1 MKMGFRRRGLVTLFG
16 LALSW
21 GATGTLGVAS
31 AQSAPAAAYPSKS
44 IRMVVPYAAGGGTDI
59 MARTIATQLSSTW
72 GVPVVV
78 ENKPGASGIPGND
91 IVAKAA
97 PDGYTILV
105 GITAMIQTVA
115 LYPKLPYD
123 VLKDFAP
130 VSQLALSADFLM
142 VPRNSPANSL
152 QDFIAMAKAN
162 PGKLNYGTYGNG
174 TSSHMHG
181 ELLKMTSGI
190 DVTAVPYKGAAP
202 EINDLLGG
210 QLTAAFVDVTS
221 ATPHLKSDKIK
232 ILAITGTQRHPLV
245 PDVKNM
251 GELGL
256 SGFEANGWFSVF
268 APAGT
273 PKPIVDKLSAEIQKI
288 VKGPELN
295 NRLVGMGLK
304 PVGGTPE
311 ELATVMVR
319 DLPKWS
325 KIVKD
330 AHITLD

>member
-1 MKMGFRRRGLVTLFG
+1 MTFSRRKLLQT
-16 LALSW
+16 AL
-21 GATGTLGVAS
+21 GASLIPGIAS
-31 AQSAPAAAYPSKS
+31 AQTSPAYPSKA
-44 IRMVVPYAAGGGTDI
+44 IRMIVPYAAGGGTDI
-59 MARTIATQLSSTW
+59 MARIIATQLSNTW
-72 GVPVVV
+72 GVSVVV

-105 GITAMIQTVA
+105 GITAMLQTVA

-123 VLKDFAP
+123 VMKDFAP

-142 VPRNSPANSL
+142 VPRSSPANTL

-162 PGKLNYGTYGNG
+162 PGKYNYGTYGNG

-181 ELLKMTSGI
+181 ELLKMAAGI
-190 DVTAVPYKGAAP
+190 EVTAVPYKGAAP

-232 ILAITGTQRHPLV
+232 ILAITGNQRHPAV
-245 PDVKNM
+245 PEVKTM

-256 SGFEANGWFSVF
+256 NGFEANGWFSVF
-268 APAGT
+268 APGGT

-288 VKGPELN
+288 VRAPELN
-295 NRLVGMGLK
+295 SRLVGMGLK

-311 ELATVMVR
+311 ELAAVMTR
-319 DLPKWS
+319 DLPRWS
-325 KIVKD
+325 KIVRD
-330 AHITLD
+330 AKITLD

>member
-1 MKMGFRRRGLVTLFG
+1 MTFSRRKLLQTAV
-16 LALSW
+16 
-21 GATGTLGVAS
+21 GASLIPGIAS
-31 AQSAPAAAYPSKS
+31 AQTSPAYPSKA
-44 IRMVVPYAAGGGTDI
+44 IRMIVPYAAGGGTDI
-59 MARTIATQLSSTW
+59 MARIIATQLSNTW
-72 GVPVVV
+72 GVSVVV

-105 GITAMIQTVA
+105 GITAMLQTVA

-123 VLKDFAP
+123 VMKDFAP

-142 VPRNSPANSL
+142 VPRSSPANTL

-162 PGKLNYGTYGNG
+162 PGKYNYGTYGNG

-181 ELLKMTSGI
+181 ELLKMAAGI
-190 DVTAVPYKGAAP
+190 EVTAVPYKGAAP

-232 ILAITGTQRHPLV
+232 ILAITGNQRHPAV
-245 PDVKNM
+245 PDVKTM

-256 SGFEANGWFSVF
+256 V
-268 APAGT
+268 
-273 PKPIVDKLSAEIQKI
+273 
-288 VKGPELN
+288 
-295 NRLVGMGLK
+295 
-304 PVGGTPE
+304 
-311 ELATVMVR
+311 
-319 DLPKWS
+319 
-325 KIVKD
+325 
-330 AHITLD
+330 

>member
-1 MKMGFRRRGLVTLFG
+1 MSFLRRKLLQLAAVCSFAGSFG
-16 LALSW
+16 LAC
-21 GATGTLGVAS
+21 
-31 AQSAPAAAYPSKS
+31 AQSSANAPYPNKP

-59 MARTIATQLSSTW
+59 MARTIATQLSNTW

-97 PDGYTILV
+97 PDGYTVLV

-123 VLKDFAP
+123 PIKDFAP

-142 VPRNSPANSL
+142 VPKSSPVNSL
-152 QDFIAMAKAN
+152 QDFIAMAKGS
-162 PGKLNYGTYGNG
+162 PGKYNYGTYGNG

-181 ELLKMTSGI
+181 ELLKMAAGI
-190 DVTAVPYKGAAP
+190 ELTAVPYKGAAP

-221 ATPHLKSDKIK
+221 ATPHLKSEKIK
-232 ILAITGTQRHPLV
+232 ILAITGTQRHPSV
-245 PDVKNM
+245 PDVKTF

-256 SGFEANGWFSVF
+256 GGFEANGWFSVF
-268 APAGT
+268 LPGGT
-273 PKPIVDKLSAEIQKI
+273 PKPIVDKPENCALARAQQPLS
-288 VKGPELN
+288 GH
-295 NRLVGMGLK
+295 GLEAS
-304 PVGGTPE
+304 GRNTRG
-311 ELATVMVR
+311 ACWR
-319 DLPKWS
+319 D
-325 KIVKD
+325 D
-330 AHITLD
+330 A